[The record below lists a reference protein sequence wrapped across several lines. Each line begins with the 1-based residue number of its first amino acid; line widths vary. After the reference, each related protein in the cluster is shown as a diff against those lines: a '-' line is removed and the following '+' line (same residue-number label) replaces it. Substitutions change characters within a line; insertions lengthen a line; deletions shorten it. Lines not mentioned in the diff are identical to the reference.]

1 MSDFDN
7 VLDQFRYYILF
18 ESGLAENT
26 WISYLQEI
34 RKLKDFT
41 DRNSIDFLKL
51 TDNEALDFIREEVS
65 KGISVQTQAHI
76 ISSLKAFYRFLISSD
91 KIDYNPFSSV
101 PLPKKWKPLPKYL
114 TLEQV
119 EKLLQL
125 PDMSTPYGIR
135 DKAMLE
141 LMYATGLRISELGAL
156 SFDALYLEENFL
168 RIIGKGGKERIVPVS
183 ETAVKYIKIYLAESR
198 GSLGKKQTSNYLFL
212 NRNGGQISRQGL
224 WKIIKGYAAKLGI
237 SSTLSP
243 HTLRHSF
250 ATHLLEKGADLRSIQ
265 MMLGHSSI
273 TTTEIYTHLAKE
285 SIQNIYE
292 KFHPRGNE

>member
-1 MSDFDN
+1 M
-7 VLDQFRYYILF
+7 LDQFRYYILF

-34 RKLKDFT
+34 RKLHEFT
-41 DRNSIDFLKL
+41 EKKKLNFLKL
-51 TDNEALDFIREEVS
+51 RETEALDFVRGEVA

-76 ISSLKAFYRFLISSD
+76 ISSLKAFYRFLISSE
-91 KIDYNPFSSV
+91 KIDYNPFNGV

-119 EKLLQL
+119 ELLLQL
-125 PDMSTPYGIR
+125 PDLSSPYGLR

-156 SFDALYLEENFL
+156 SFEALYLEESFL
-168 RIIGKGGKERIVPVS
+168 RITGKGGKERIVPIGD
-183 ETAVKYIKIYLAESR
+183 TAIHHIREYVEKGRTA
-198 GSLGKKQTSNYLFL
+198 LGKKQAGNFLFL

-285 SIQNIYE
+285 SIQNIYD
-292 KFHPRGNE
+292 KYHPRGED